1 MKSRFLTT
9 AILGFLV
16 CVFAPTTVQAQ
27 SLDPAAIDALF
38 APWHSTSTPGC
49 TVAVSENHQTVFSRA
64 YGMADLEHD
73 VVNSPETILE
83 PGSVSKQ
90 FTAAAAVLLAL
101 DGLLSLDDDV
111 RDYFPEL
118 PDYGEVITI
127 RHLLNHTSGLRD
139 WGSVAGISGWPR
151 TTRVHTHA
159 QTLDIAARQLSLNYT
174 PGEHY
179 SYTNTGYNLLAMLVE
194 RVSGMS
200 FSEFSRTR
208 IFEPLG
214 MSKTSWRDDYTR
226 VVKDRG
232 IAYRP
237 NGQGGFNQNMPFE
250 NVHGNGGLLTTVG
263 DLLLFTHAL
272 ETGALGGQAFL
283 DEMHHQGVLNNGRVI
298 SYASGL
304 FIDAYRGVRQIG
316 HSGATAG
323 YRGYLARYPDH
334 GLAVAVMCNVTS
346 GNASRL
352 AHGIVDLYLGDE
364 LEGPADDPPTA
375 IRIPRD
381 RLALMSGRFRN
392 TRNHSLAVIDAT
404 NEGLRG
410 PWGRLAPET
419 GTRFMGTGGRA
430 LEFQDDDSFL
440 LLEANGDSLA
450 FERVSAWEPDEAAL
464 RALTGDY
471 HSPEAEVTYSLEMSA
486 DRLMLADR
494 YGEAFVMSPLY
505 EDTFRTRMG
514 IMRVERDGRGRAVE
528 LVLTQSRVWGLRFD
542 RVE

>member
-1 MKSRFLTT
+1 MKSPLLTI
-9 AILGFLV
+9 ALLGILAGVWALP
-16 CVFAPTTVQAQ
+16 AAQAQ

-49 TVAVSENHQTVFSRA
+49 TAAVSQDRQTVFSRA

-73 VVNSPETILE
+73 VINTPETVLE

-101 DGLLSLDDDV
+101 DGLLSFDDDV

-151 TTRVHTHA
+151 TTRVHTHTQA
-159 QTLDIAARQLSLNYT
+159 LDIASRQLSLNYT

-214 MSKTSWRDDYTR
+214 MWKTSWRDDYTR

-237 NGQGGFNQNMPFE
+237 NGDGGFSQNMPFE

-272 ETGALGGQAFL
+272 ETGELGGQAFM
-283 DEMHHQGVLNNGRVI
+283 DEMHRQGVLNNGRVI

-304 FIDAYRGVRQIG
+304 FINEYRGVRQIG

-346 GNASRL
+346 GNAARL
-352 AHGIVDLYLGDE
+352 AHGIVDIYLGDD
-364 LEGPADDPPTA
+364 LEDAADTPLA
-375 IRIPRD
+375 AVRIPGD

-392 TRNHSLAVIDAT
+392 TRNHSLAVIDPT
-404 NEGLRG
+404 TDGLRA
-410 PWGRLAPET
+410 PWGQLVPET
-419 GTRFMGTGGRA
+419 GTRFIGTGGRA
-430 LEFQDDDSFL
+430 IEFQDDDSFL
-440 LLEANGDSLA
+440 VLEANGDSLA
-450 FERVSAWEPDEAAL
+450 FERVSTWEPGDAAL

-471 HSPEAEVTYSLEMSA
+471 HSPEAEVTYRLEMSA

-505 EDTFRTRMG
+505 EDAFRTRMG
-514 IMRVERDGRGRAVE
+514 IMRVERDGRGRAVA
-528 LVLTQSRVWGLRFD
+528 LVLTQSRVWGLRFE